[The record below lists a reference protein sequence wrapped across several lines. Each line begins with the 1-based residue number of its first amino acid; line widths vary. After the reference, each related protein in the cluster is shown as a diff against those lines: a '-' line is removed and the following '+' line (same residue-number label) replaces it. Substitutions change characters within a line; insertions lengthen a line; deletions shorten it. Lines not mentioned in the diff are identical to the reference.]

1 MIGPVDSQ
9 CARALCR
16 THRDVRLS
24 ATADELRIF
33 YNLAMDRVHYFPRR
47 HAIYFVDSV
56 HVSVAEIIRSVLSGM
71 HAPPAVEQLFL
82 DDKHYFKAGK
92 RLILPRRQAETV
104 LVALRLKGIQVSV
117 SE

>member
-9 CARALCR
+9 CAKALCR
-16 THRDVRLS
+16 THRDVQLS

-56 HVSVAEIIRSVLSGM
+56 YVSVPEIIQSVLSGM
-71 HAPPAVEQLFL
+71 RSPPAVEQLFL
-82 DDKHYFKAGK
+82 DGKRYFKAGK
-92 RLILPRRQAETV
+92 RVILPQRQANAV
-104 LVALRLKGIQVSV
+104 LVALRLEGVQISV
-117 SE
+117 SK

>member
-9 CARALCR
+9 CAKALCR
-16 THRDVRLS
+16 SHREVQLS

-33 YNLAMDRVHYFPRR
+33 YNLAMDRVHYFPGR

-56 HVSVAEIIRSVLSGM
+56 YVSVPEIIQSVLSGM
-71 HAPPAVEQLFL
+71 HSLPAVEQLFL

-92 RLILPRRQAETV
+92 RVTLPPRQANAV
-104 LVALRLKGIQVSV
+104 LVALRLKGVQISV

>member
-1 MIGPVDSQ
+1 MIGPVDSN
-9 CARALCR
+9 CAKALCR
-16 THRDVRLS
+16 SHREVQLS

-47 HAIYFVDSV
+47 NALYFVDSV
-56 HVSVAEIIRSVLSGM
+56 YRSVPAIIRSVLSGTGT
-71 HAPPAVEQLFL
+71 PPAVEQLYL

-92 RLILPRRQAETV
+92 RIKLPPRQANAV
-104 LVALRLKGIQVSV
+104 LVALRLEGIQVSI